1 MAGPASEH
9 ETDPASA
16 SLDETRAQLTA
27 GLDKARRLVEQAR
40 FMLGGENDESP
51 A

>member
-1 MAGPASEH
+1 MAGPAREH
-9 ETDPASA
+9 EADPAPA
-16 SLDETRAQLTA
+16 SLDETRTQLSA

>member
-1 MAGPASEH
+1 MSEESEQPAASSPDEAQARLH
-9 ETDPASA
+9 E
-16 SLDETRAQLTA
+16 
-27 GLDKARRLVEQAR
+27 GLDNVRRLVKQAR

>member
-1 MAGPASEH
+1 MTGPANEH
-9 ETDPASA
+9 ESDSVSA
-16 SLDETRAQLTA
+16 SLDETRAQLSA

>member
-1 MAGPASEH
+1 MSGPASEH
-9 ETDPASA
+9 EIDPAPA

-27 GLDKARRLVEQAR
+27 GLDKARKLVEQAR

>member
-1 MAGPASEH
+1 MAGPAREH
-9 ETDPASA
+9 EADPAPA

>member
-1 MAGPASEH
+1 MAGPANEH
-9 ETDPASA
+9 EPDLGSA
-16 SLDETRAQLTA
+16 NLDETRAQLSA